1 MNKLIILTTI
11 LVLVVA
17 GAGIYGYVKLVPS
30 EDEIYNEQMTL
41 ILNDMKVIKKDLKT
55 SESFKSNNTTM
66 ISEKIDKL
74 NPIIDN
80 NLEILPYKFYS

>member
-41 ILNDMKVIKKDLKT
+41 ILNDMKVIKKKDLKT
-55 SESFKSNNTTM
+55 SESFKTNNTTM
-66 ISEKIDKL
+66 ISEKINKL

-80 NLEILPYKFYS
+80 NLEILN